1 MSTTDSNSS
10 EARERRN
17 RAKRIGE
24 SLKKLYDDVTQ
35 EDIPEDFLTLLQKA
49 DGKKSSKESS
59 S

>member
-35 EDIPEDFLTLLQKA
+35 EDIPEDFFNT
-49 DGKKSSKESS
+49 SSKS
-59 S
+59 